1 MSLKQTIFHLFSVK
15 NTSDKYKPEFNHCP
29 ETKHIF
35 HIQAMERQ
43 MKQYDKIGNVI
54 LVNDLSDFKSVQKKL
69 SHRIYNLLLSH
80 YNTDNCFYYQKQTN
94 RLQYLMPDSSD
105 LISANYN
112 DETKTWNINLS
123 ENKFSYVDSND
134 KVISNQYGFF
144 IANPY
149 SVFALAQ
156 ADIKNRN
163 YLIKCGINNL
173 FSEFTSVDNATY
185 LHNVVKLNTTD
196 LNTSDIITAN
206 KHQLEKIPAIIITK
220 LNLNSDNKK
229 LKTKSIKF
237 NTNSDFKSDTWDKY
251 GFFGI
256 SIFNLLNLIQKEVI
270 QKEKIDHL
278 DCNYRQQN
286 IGLIASYVLRHLPER
301 LFTDDEKLNL
311 KQMKKK
317 NNTDINLYNA
327 EIKNRK
333 INDDTIKVL
342 IYTLLSEINISFK
355 NVKLY
360 YAYINKQD
368 VILKIK
374 PAKIYNDY
382 TNSLFKIS
390 KKKYVAD
397 LNQGLNQSIYYARQM
412 KNKYNYWYLSASDF
426 KLAET
431 YLKKLYFNH
440 WNVDESKLLPAM
452 LFYFNSH
459 FHNSDFKSVEKYS
472 QKENEPTDKHGY
484 SELLP
489 VSSVIIANLMSDLAD
504 KFYADCLENKSITEL
519 NSVGIDA
526 DEMQLIYMK
535 AIRKIADCEIRTG
548 YSSKN
553 NYTINDIETGF
564 KAVKALLLK
573 NEY

>member
-1 MSLKQTIFHLFSVK
+1 MV
-15 NTSDKYKPEFNHCP
+15 
-29 ETKHIF
+29 
-35 HIQAMERQ
+35 
-43 MKQYDKIGNVI
+43 
-54 LVNDLSDFKSVQKKL
+54 
-69 SHRIYNLLLSH
+69 
-80 YNTDNCFYYQKQTN
+80 
-94 RLQYLMPDSSD
+94 
-105 LISANYN
+105 
-112 DETKTWNINLS
+112 
-123 ENKFSYVDSND
+123 
-134 KVISNQYGFF
+134 FF

-173 FSEFTSVDNATY
+173 FSEFNSVDNATY
-185 LHNVVKLNTTD
+185 LHDVVKLNTTD
-196 LNTSDIITAN
+196 LNISDIITAN

-220 LNLNSDNKK
+220 LNLNSDDKK
-229 LKTKSIKF
+229 LKTKLIKF
-237 NTNSDFKSDTWDKY
+237 NANSDFKSDTWDKY

-317 NNTDINLYNA
+317 NNIDINLYNS
-327 EIKNRK
+327 ELKIRK

-342 IYTLLSEINISFK
+342 IYALLSEINISFK
-355 NVKLY
+355 KIKLY
-360 YAYINKQD
+360 HAYINKQD

-452 LFYFNSH
+452 LFYFDSH

-489 VSSVIIANLMSDLAD
+489 VSSVVIANLMSDLAD
-504 KFYADCLENKSITEL
+504 KFYADCLENKSMTEL
-519 NSVGIDA
+519 NSVGIDI

-548 YSSKN
+548 YLSKN